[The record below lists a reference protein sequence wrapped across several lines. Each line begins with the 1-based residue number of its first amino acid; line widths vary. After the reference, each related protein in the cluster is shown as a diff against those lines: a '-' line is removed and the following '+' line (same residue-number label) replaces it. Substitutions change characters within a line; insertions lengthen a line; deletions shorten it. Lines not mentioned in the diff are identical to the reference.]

1 LPKHAKIANMPTV
14 KLDKFGRV
22 LIPKAMRDALSVDNQ
37 QDLQLSIE
45 DGAFMLRPA
54 HPAAVKMVDGLPLL
68 EVEHIDNAI
77 EVVRR
82 ERDERLSGL

>member
-1 LPKHAKIANMPTV
+1 MPTV

-22 LIPKAMRDALSVDNQ
+22 LIPKAMRDALNVDNQ

-54 HPAAVKMVDGLPLL
+54 HPSVMTMVDGLPLL
-68 EVEHIDNAI
+68 EVEHIEDAVA
-77 EVVRR
+77 VVRK
-82 ERDERLSGL
+82 ERDERLNGL